1 MADTFSR
8 NLFISIG
15 GHIALVLMIFFQAV
29 LIPHEPLDL
38 RTAIRVDVVGL
49 PDKIQELTPKE
60 EAKPEPPAPT
70 PKLPPKEAL
79 PEPKPKAPQMPS
91 TKAKKTDFSKS
102 QKQALNKL
110 KTLEAL
116 EKIKNQVS
124 EGTGKAKPT
133 QVVKGQAINEGNSLT
148 GLEKIE
154 FDRYLQDV
162 KDRILN
168 QWTIPEW
175 MADAKLKAQVLVL
188 IDERGNVTRK
198 IFRKSSGNVV
208 FDDSVKAAIDGA
220 SPLPAPPKRLQSQL
234 ANSGIIFNFP
244 ELP

>member
-1 MADTFSR
+1 MTDTLSR

-15 GHIALVLMIFFQAV
+15 GHLALVLVIFFQAV
-29 LIPHEPLDL
+29 MIPHDPLEL

-60 EAKPEPPAPT
+60 EAKPEPAAPA
-70 PKLPPKEAL
+70 PKLPPKETMV
-79 PEPKPKAPQMPS
+79 EPKPKAPQMPN
-91 TKAKKTDFSKS
+91 TKEKKTDFSKS

-110 KTLEAL
+110 KSLEAL
-116 EKIKNQVS
+116 EKIKSQVS

-133 QVVKGQAINEGNSLT
+133 QVIKGQAINEGNSLT
-148 GLEKIE
+148 GLEKID

-168 QWTIPEW
+168 QWSIPEW

-188 IDERGNVTRK
+188 IDERGYVTRK
-198 IFRKSSGNVV
+198 IFRKSSGNIV
-208 FDDSVKAAIDGA
+208 FDDTVKSAIDAA

-234 ANSGIIFNFP
+234 ATSGIIFNFP
-244 ELP
+244 ESQ